1 MIRKHWLIF
10 LFLLLSL
17 LSRPALSAPVNEPD
31 ELLRRV
37 RSMEER
43 MKKIEANQQEVL
55 DHQQKILAELDN
67 LRIWIARR

>member
-1 MIRKHWLIF
+1 MIRKHGLIS
-10 LFLLLSL
+10 LLLLLSL

>member
-1 MIRKHWLIF
+1 MRRKHGMIS
-10 LFLLLSL
+10 LFLLLSF

-67 LRIWIARR
+67 LRVWIARR